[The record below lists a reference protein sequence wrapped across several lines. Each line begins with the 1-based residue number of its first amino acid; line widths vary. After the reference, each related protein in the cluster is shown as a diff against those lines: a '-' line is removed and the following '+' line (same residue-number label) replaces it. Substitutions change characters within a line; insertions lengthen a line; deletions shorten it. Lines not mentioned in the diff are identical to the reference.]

1 MYNRQD
7 RMGGIN
13 MEEFNLEKYL
23 ENPNR
28 KVVTRDGRSARIIC
42 TNRLDENYPV
52 IALVN
57 DEYAEK
63 CYSYSEFGKFENRD
77 CELDLLFAPEKKSGW
92 INVCRGCGEY
102 NTYVC
107 NRIFKTKE
115 EAQREKRDIIAT
127 IKIEWEE

>member
-1 MYNRQD
+1 MKQ
-7 RMGGIN
+7 
-13 MEEFNLEKYL
+13 FNLQEYL
-23 ENPNR
+23 KNPNL

-57 DEYAEK
+57 DEYTEK
-63 CYSYSEFGKFENRD
+63 CYSYTIFGKLYSYQNRD
-77 CELDLLFAPEKKSGW
+77 CELDLLFTPEKKSGW
-92 INVCRGCGEY
+92 INVYRGCGEY

-107 NRIFKTKE
+107 NRIFATKE

>member
-1 MYNRQD
+1 
-7 RMGGIN
+7 
-13 MEEFNLEKYL
+13 MEQFSLEKYL

-28 KVVTRDGRSARIIC
+28 KVVTRDGRRARIIC

-57 DEYAEK
+57 DEYTEK

-107 NRIFKTKE
+107 NRIFATKE
-115 EAQREKRDIIAT
+115 EAQKEKRDIIAT

>member
-1 MYNRQD
+1 MKQ
-7 RMGGIN
+7 
-13 MEEFNLEKYL
+13 FNLQEYL
-23 ENPNR
+23 KNPNL
-28 KVVTRDGRSARIIC
+28 KVVTGDGKSARIIC

-57 DEYAEK
+57 NEDSER
-63 CYSYSEFGKFENRD
+63 CYSYTTFGKYDVYQNQD
-77 CELDLLFAPEKKSGW
+77 CERDLFFAPEKKSGW

-107 NRIFKTKE
+107 NRIFATKE
-115 EAQREKRDIIAT
+115 EAKRKKRDIIAT

>member
-1 MYNRQD
+1 MKQ
-7 RMGGIN
+7 
-13 MEEFNLEKYL
+13 FNLDEYL
-23 ENPNR
+23 GNPTR
-28 KVVTRDGRSARIIC
+28 PIVTRDGRSVRIIC

-57 DEYAEK
+57 DEYTEK

-92 INVCRGCGEY
+92 INIYRGCGEY
-102 NTYVC
+102 YTYVC
-107 NRIFKTKE
+107 NRIFATKE
-115 EAQREKRDIIAT
+115 EAQEEAQRQKRNIIAT